1 MFITH
6 WGQPRGLLVTP
17 GISRKVALNLGWLPT
32 NTGLAKDGA
41 GPPKTRGAKK
51 PAFPHLHAKS

>member
-32 NTGLAKDGA
+32 NTGFNKRHKRFKERTKA
-41 GPPKTRGAKK
+41 
-51 PAFPHLHAKS
+51 